1 MSTMKTL
8 HLIRH
13 AKSSWKDASLADIDR
28 PLSPRGIRACAVM
41 APEIAKAGCDF
52 SNVFTSPAARARET
66 IERIAGSLKKISFTW
81 TVAEKLYTFNAHDLL
96 EFCRDDL
103 PANIEQAVIV
113 GHNPAFH
120 DFCNRVGDTT
130 IEKLPTCAYARL
142 ELDADSWT
150 DIGLRRMQLTAFLT
164 PKMFR

>member
-1 MSTMKTL
+1 MKTL

-13 AKSSWKDASLADIDR
+13 AKSSWKDKNLADIDR
-28 PLSPRGIRACAVM
+28 PLAPRGIRACAVM
-41 APEIAKAGCDF
+41 APEISKTGCDF
-52 SNVFTSPAARARET
+52 SNVFTSPATRAKET
-66 IERIAGSLKKISFTW
+66 IERIAGNLKGLSFTW
-81 TVAEKLYTFNAHDLL
+81 TVAEKLYTFSAHDLL

-103 PANIEQAVIV
+103 PTNIDQAVIV

-120 DFCNRVGDTT
+120 GFCNWVGDTT

-150 DIGLRRMQLTAFLT
+150 DIDPGRMRLTAFLT

>member
-1 MSTMKTL
+1 MKIL

-13 AKSSWKDASLADIDR
+13 AKSSWKDERLADIDR
-28 PLSPRGIRACAVM
+28 PLAPRGIRACAVM
-41 APEIAKAGCDF
+41 ASEITKSGCDF

-66 IERIAGSLKKISFTW
+66 IERISGNLEKRAFTW
-81 TVAEKLYTFNAHDLL
+81 TVAEKLYTFSAHDIL

-103 PANIEQAVIV
+103 PPTIDQAVIV

-120 DFCNRVGDTT
+120 DFCNRMGDTT
-130 IEKLPTCAYARL
+130 LEKLPTCAYARL
-142 ELDADSWT
+142 ELDADAW
-150 DIGLRRMQLTAFLT
+150 DFIGAGRMRLTAFLT